1 MIYCKLW
8 TEPASPQDGKR
19 VLISLPLPQMSG
31 HPETSPDAIVMDLGL
46 EALAPSSELIHWAAQ
61 HPDQPD
67 GFRQSYIGQLK
78 TQTEYWLILLDYLR
92 HGNLTLLV
100 AWPHHLVYLEILAEF
115 LEDELEK
122 WQEASSPV
130 CYANLNPLY

>member
-1 MIYCKLW
+1 MIYCKVW
-8 TEPASPQDGKR
+8 TEPARLQDGKR
-19 VLISLPLPQMSG
+19 VLIGPPLPQMPV
-31 HPETSPDAIVMDLGL
+31 HPETSPDAIVMNLGL

-78 TQTEYWLILLDYLR
+78 AQTEYWLILLDYLR
-92 HGNLTLLV
+92 QGNLTLLGTSS
-100 AWPHHLVYLEILAEF
+100 HHLVYLELLAEF

-130 CYANLNPLY
+130 CYADLNQLY

>member
-1 MIYCKLW
+1 MIYCKVW

-19 VLISLPLPQMSG
+19 VLIGPPLPQMSEY
-31 HPETSPDAIVMDLGL
+31 PETSPDAIVMDLGL
-46 EALAPSSELIHWAAQ
+46 EALAPSSKLIHWAAQ
-61 HPDQPD
+61 HPEQPD
-67 GFRQSYIGQLK
+67 EFRQSYIGQLK
-78 TQTEYWLILLDYLR
+78 AQTEYWLILLDYLR
-92 HGNLTLLV
+92 QGNLTLLG
-100 AWPHHLVYLEILAEF
+100 ASPHHLVYLEILAEF